1 MTNQYSLDMYIGGGG
16 GVYYDMYPKGYIT
29 FRSNYMH

>member
-1 MTNQYSLDMYIGGGG
+1 MTNQYSLDMYIGGV

-29 FRSNYMH
+29 FRSNYMY